1 MRYIGNKTKLL
12 GVIQEFFASKNIL
25 NNDFVFCDAF
35 CGTASVSSHFK
46 KYYRKV
52 IANDNLYFSYVM
64 AQARLNAKSG
74 CLFEKLEGNPFDL
87 LNINDDNYKGG
98 FVFENYA
105 PSKGGRMFFSDG
117 NARKIDSIRNT
128 IDQWFG
134 EGKITEREKYYL
146 VASLLESV
154 SLVSNVAGVYG
165 ACFSFFDPR
174 AAKPMHYV
182 PIETSNCQN
191 DDYEVYNEDV
201 LELLKHTHGDVLYL
215 DPPYTKNQYPTQYH
229 LLETIALND
238 NPVVKGKGGI
248 RDMSK
253 YSTDLSKPNKACAVL
268 EKIIAS
274 ANFRYIVLSYSS
286 DGIISVDFIESL
298 LKRYGIDGSFDLKRI
313 QYKRYKN
320 AIANDKENFEYL
332 FFIEKKQRCEVI
344 YSSPLNYIGGK
355 SDLIPFLKNN
365 MPCNISTFYD
375 LFGGGFNVGINSD
388 SNSVVYNDTNFIVK
402 GLIEH
407 ICKSDV
413 STFISDVEKVIMKN
427 GLSKNAKDEYV
438 SFRGKYNSI
447 KLESRSYTDLFVLV
461 LFGFQQ
467 QIRFN
472 SNYDYNNPVGMAGY
486 NDRIKEKLVSFSNH
500 AKTKNIKYFS
510 DDFEIFY
517 DMISSEDFVYID
529 PPYLITLGS
538 YNDGRRGFNGWD
550 EKEEIRLLN
559 FINRLSAKGVRFM
572 LSNVLIHNGKE
583 NSILRQW
590 IYDNGYNVIS
600 LDYSIRSKRNEIIV
614 VNY

>member
-165 ACFSFFDPR
+165 ACFS
-174 AAKPMHYV
+174 
-182 PIETSNCQN
+182 
-191 DDYEVYNEDV
+191 
-201 LELLKHTHGDVLYL
+201 
-215 DPPYTKNQYPTQYH
+215 
-229 LLETIALND
+229 
-238 NPVVKGKGGI
+238 
-248 RDMSK
+248 
-253 YSTDLSKPNKACAVL
+253 
-268 EKIIAS
+268 
-274 ANFRYIVLSYSS
+274 YIVLSYSS

-517 DMISSEDFVYID
+517 DMITSEDFVYID